1 MQFITQQK
9 DYLEIK
15 VRIHPNAKK
24 SSFAGIWNE
33 THLKININAPAVD
46 GKANDAL
53 ITFLS
58 KALHIRKSA
67 IQLLSGET
75 SREKKIALFD
85 ITQDEFLLK
94 INLS

>member
-1 MQFITQQK
+1 MNFITEQQ
-9 DYLEIK
+9 DFLELK

-46 GKANDAL
+46 GKANEAL
-53 ITFLS
+53 YTYLA
-58 KALHIRKSA
+58 KALHMRKSA
-67 IQLLSGET
+67 IQLLNGET

-85 ITQDEFLLK
+85 ISKEEFLNK